1 MQFDSN
7 QAIYLQIA
15 EEICANIVTTKW
27 AQDERIPSVRELS
40 VQLEVNP
47 NTVLRSY
54 DMLQSEGIIYNKRG
68 IGYFV
73 SNDGIEKSKT
83 YLRNKFTQTDMP
95 QFFKQMN
102 LLGISLSELEQYY
115 QSFINQ
121 LKSN

>member
-7 QAIYLQIA
+7 QAIYLQIVD
-15 EEICANIVTTKW
+15 EICAYIVSAKW
-27 AQDERIPSVRELS
+27 PQDERIPSVRELS

-73 SNDGIEKSKT
+73 ASDGQEKAKT
-83 YLRNKFTQTDMP
+83 YLRAKFTQTDMP

-102 LLGISLSELEQYY
+102 ILGISFNELEKFY
-115 QSFINQ
+115 QLFMNQ
-121 LKSN
+121 LNLK

>member
-15 EEICANIVTTKW
+15 EEICAYIVTAKW
-27 AQDERIPSVRELS
+27 AQEDRIPSVRELS

-73 SNDGIEKSKT
+73 SPDGIEKSKV
-83 YLRNKFTQTDMP
+83 YLRTKFTQQDMP
-95 QFFKQMN
+95 QFFKQMT
-102 LLGISLSELEQYY
+102 LLGISMQELEKFY
-115 QSFINQ
+115 QTFINQ
-121 LKSN
+121 NNSK

>member
-15 EEICANIVTTKW
+15 EEICAYIVTAKW
-27 AQDERIPSVRELS
+27 AQEDRIPSVRELS

-68 IGYFV
+68 IGHFV
-73 SNDGIEKSKT
+73 SPNGIEKAKV
-83 YLRNKFTQTDMP
+83 YLRTKFTQQDMP
-95 QFFKQMN
+95 QFFKQMT
-102 LLGISLSELEQYY
+102 LLGISMQELEKFY
-115 QSFINQ
+115 QTFINQ
-121 LKSN
+121 NNLK